1 MKTVTR
7 MKMKHIF
14 NIYAALFVGAAM
26 MLGSCENRMSEEGNI
41 GFTANVASFKGV
53 GASTKAALIGDPADE
68 ASTYVPLFNTT
79 YGTSGFTVSAYKGT
93 AAKFTNATSTYSGG
107 VWTLNKTAK
116 WYSGE
121 TLDFYAMAATA
132 GVSNFAVNASTKKIT
147 FDYTLPGINGVD
159 QPDVMVGT
167 YSGTGV
173 EGTQDGT
180 RVAPLTFY
188 HPLTA
193 VRLKV
198 GDIAGCDIVSTSITG
213 VYHKGSCTV
222 DVANLGTDAAF
233 TWTKDT
239 EYAPATGNAVGIE
252 FNPAHTA
259 VADEYL
265 GGTDSTFM
273 FIPTTFTAADSLF
286 VVIKNP
292 GTTDRFTLFSTTLD
306 GIQFKA
312 GKVYDITVNFEGI
325 SLETFDE
332 APVSMI
338 VPWLTQSA
346 VVYNDFSLMPTL
358 AYLTSGEDFNTKIKS
373 LGTIREIV
381 FDRNGSV
388 DESGLRI
395 EDPAHPEGFPIYASY
410 DNATGTVRITT
421 HANLIHAHQSLKG
434 MFKSMKDLT
443 KITWGLFF
451 DTEETTDMSE
461 MFKNCESLLDINL
474 IDVANTKNVTTVAH
488 MFDSCL
494 VATRILLG
502 NEFNTRNVT
511 DVSYMFNEC
520 RSLHKIDLGQYFD
533 TRNVTDMS
541 YMFCNCVEFHRHGDG
556 QLDVGEL
563 FYTWRVEHFDYM
575 FYNCQA
581 HYLHFNSRFSIKSEY
596 PYLATEYG
604 IPTTV
609 PTATNMMYH
618 ALASPGTGRRAI
630 FITSNTW
637 NWINNYSRT
646 GITPSHD
653 GWGTTGLP
661 QIVVPREE

>member
-1 MKTVTR
+1 M
-7 MKMKHIF
+7 
-14 NIYAALFVGAAM
+14 
-26 MLGSCENRMSEEGNI
+26 
-41 GFTANVASFKGV
+41 
-53 GASTKAALIGDPADE
+53 
-68 ASTYVPLFNTT
+68 
-79 YGTSGFTVSAYKGT
+79 
-93 AAKFTNATSTYSGG
+93 
-107 VWTLNKTAK
+107 
-116 WYSGE
+116 
-121 TLDFYAMAATA
+121 
-132 GVSNFAVNASTKKIT
+132 
-147 FDYTLPGINGVD
+147 
-159 QPDVMVGT
+159 
-167 YSGTGV
+167 
-173 EGTQDGT
+173 
-180 RVAPLTFY
+180 
-188 HPLTA
+188 
-193 VRLKV
+193 
-198 GDIAGCDIVSTSITG
+198 
-213 VYHKGSCTV
+213 
-222 DVANLGTDAAF
+222 DVANLGADAAF

-239 EYAPATGNAVGIE
+239 EYAPTTGNAVGIE
-252 FNPAHTA
+252 YNPAHTA

-292 GTTDRFTLFSTTLD
+292 GTTDRFTIFSTTLD

-312 GKVYDITVNFEGI
+312 GKVYDLTVNFEGI
-325 SLETFDE
+325 NLETFDE

-373 LGTIREIV
+373 LGTIREII

-388 DESGLRI
+388 DETGLEI
-395 EDPAHPEGFPIYASY
+395 QDPAHPEGFPIYASY

-443 KITWGLFF
+443 KIMWGLFF

-461 MFKNCESLLDINL
+461 MFKSCENLLDINL

-541 YMFCNCVEFHRHGDG
+541 YMFCNCVSIRNYNGG

-563 FYTWRVEHFDYM
+563 FYTWKVQHFDYM
-575 FYNCQA
+575 FYNVQA
-581 HYLHFNSRFSIKSEY
+581 HYLHFNSRFSIKSQY
-596 PYLATEYG
+596 PRLEDHE
-604 IPTTV
+604 V
-609 PTATNMMYH
+609 PTSENMMYN
-618 ALASPGTGRRAI
+618 ALSSTGRRAI

-637 NWINNYSRT
+637 LWVNNART
-646 GITPSHD
+646 GITTRPD

-661 QIVVPREE
+661 QIVEPREE

>member
-1 MKTVTR
+1 

-53 GASTKAALIGDPADE
+53 GASTKAALIGDPADD

-79 YGTSGFTVSAYKGT
+79 YGTAGFTVSAYNGT

-107 VWTLNKTAK
+107 AWTLNQAAK

-121 TLDFYAMAATA
+121 TLDFYAIAATA

-147 FDYTLPGINGVD
+147 FDYTLPGVNGVD

-188 HPLTA
+188 HSLTA

-252 FNPAHTA
+252 YNPAHTA

-286 VVIKNP
+286 VVFKNP
-292 GTTDRFTLFSTTLD
+292 GTTDRFTIFSTTLD
-306 GIQFKA
+306 GVQFKA
-312 GKVYDITVNFEGI
+312 GKVYDLTVNFEGI
-325 SLETFDE
+325 NLETFDE
-332 APVSMI
+332 EPFAMI
-338 VPWLTQSA
+338 VPWAAASA
-346 VVYNDFSLMPTL
+346 IQEVTDPELMPVIAYLDSGYAFNNKLATL
-358 AYLTSGEDFNTKIKS
+358 AGGKDNITK
-373 LGTIREIV
+373 IV
-381 FDRNGSV
+381 FDRFGAV
-388 DESGLRI
+388 DESGAEVQDDDDERSD
-395 EDPAHPEGFPIYASY
+395 EKIYASF
-410 DNATGTVRITT
+410 DGGVVTITT
-421 HANLIHAHQSLKG
+421 HANTIYANADCK
-434 MFKSMKDLT
+434 
-443 KITWGLFF
+443 GLFQNF
-451 DTEETTDMSE
+451 SNLTEIDFGDFFSTIETTDMSY
-461 MFKNCESLLDINL
+461 MFAYCPAITRLNL
-474 IDVANTKNVTTVAH
+474 IDVLDTGGVTNMTH
-488 MFDSCL
+488 MFDSLRNCTQL
-494 VATRILLG
+494 LLG
-502 NEFNTRNVT
+502 NKFNTAA
-511 DVSYMFNEC
+511 
-520 RSLHKIDLGQYFD
+520 
-533 TRNVTDMS
+533 VTDMS
-541 YMFCNCVEFHRHGDG
+541 YMFSNCRGITT
-556 QLDVGEL
+556 LDLGL
-563 FYTWRVEHFDYM
+563 YFYTSNVTTMDHMFNYCSGLTGLDLKTHFDTSHVTNMNYM
-575 FYNCQA
+575 FYYCSMNRLHLNGDFTFA
-581 HYLHFNSRFSIKSEY
+581 HNPAANYMFDRAFVSGADLYL
-596 PYLATEYG
+596 
-604 IPTTV
+604 TV
-609 PTATNMMYH
+609 A
-618 ALASPGTGRRAI
+618 AR
-630 FITSNTW
+630 
-637 NWINNYSRT
+637 NWISTHPETRIGSVHYNT
-646 GITPSHD
+646 I
-653 GWGTTGLP
+653 
-661 QIVVPREE
+661 